1 MASGLLAIDLRS
13 SQAGMGDD
21 RFWWTALIGGRG
33 FMARRCGV
41 EEEEENGT
49 YD

>member
-1 MASGLLAIDLRS
+1 
-13 SQAGMGDD
+13 MGND
-21 RFWWTALIGGRG
+21 RFWWTTLIGGRG

-41 EEEEENGT
+41 VEEEEENGT